1 MSKWHVFLPNSF
13 ICWWFREENKG
24 GGGNIICQVMR
35 KRLRDST
42 PYHFLKYMLP
52 TTTPNMSYPEISG
65 WDGDCC
71 LSPNCFYAKHACT
84 LIFTL
89 LKTCNTCPHDSPLCL
104 KGHHYITGLSFEGLK
119 FENHKQPFYTF
130 FTPMETCLV
139 YLAGKRQCNPKNV
152 FSPGVKTHWG
162 VFHGWPCQDIIIT
175 HGLSCP
181 CSSQQKTNGL
191 CNSTLSF
198 GHCRQ
203 KGAQELMFWRVDS
216 ALQTL
221 KSLFI
226 SKDARALEISCL

>member
-1 MSKWHVFLPNSF
+1 MFFCPTALSAGGSGKK
-13 ICWWFREENKG
+13 IREEEATSSVRWW
-24 GGGNIICQVMR
+24 GNVSETPLHTIFLNTCCPPLPPICHIQRSQGETETVAYLQIVSM
-35 KRLRDST
+35 
-42 PYHFLKYMLP
+42 
-52 TTTPNMSYPEISG
+52 PNMPVPLYLHCWKHVTLVLMTHHSASKATIIS
-65 WDGDCC
+65 
-71 LSPNCFYAKHACT
+71 LVY
-84 LIFTL
+84 L
-89 LKTCNTCPHDSPLCL
+89 LKDWNLRTTSNLFIPSLL
-104 KGHHYITGLSFEGLK
+104 
-119 FENHKQPFYTF
+119 
-130 FTPMETCLV
+130 PMETCLV

-162 VFHGWPCQDIIIT
+162 IFHGWPCQDIIIT

-203 KGAQELMFWRVDS
+203 KGAQEIMFWRVDS